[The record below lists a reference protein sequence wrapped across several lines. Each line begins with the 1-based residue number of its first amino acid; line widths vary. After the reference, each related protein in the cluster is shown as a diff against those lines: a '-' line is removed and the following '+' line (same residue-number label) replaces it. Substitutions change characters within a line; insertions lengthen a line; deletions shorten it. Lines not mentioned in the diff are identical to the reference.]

1 MIYRSRIPAPPL
13 REVVDVLWHYE
24 GYAPPHALERVLPC
38 GTLELIINLRNDDLR
53 IYDSGI
59 TGRWRAYRGAL
70 LSGVQTGFTVIN
82 TAQQERIMGVHF
94 RPGGAFSLLGIP
106 ADLFCD
112 DHVTLDA
119 LWGAGANEIL
129 EKLPLAASAEER
141 LRVLEAALL
150 SRVRSVNGIH
160 PAIRHALAVF
170 SRQPDPESVGHVAD
184 HVGLSARRFI
194 ELFRRYVG
202 VTPKLYCRIRR
213 FQRAVSG
220 LHRVRQLDGSDFAL
234 QHGYY
239 DQSHFIRDFREFSG
253 LTPSAYHGLRE
264 SLEPVPEPERGQICP
279 IPG

>member
-1 MIYRSRIPAPPL
+1 M
-13 REVVDVLWHYE
+13 LWHYE
-24 GYAPPHALERVLPC
+24 GYTPPHELERVLPS
-38 GTLELIINLRNDDLR
+38 GTLELIVNLRNDELR

-59 TGRWRAYRGAL
+59 PGRWRTYRGAL

-94 RPGGAFSLLGIP
+94 RPGGAFSLFGIP
-106 ADLFCD
+106 VDLFCD
-112 DHVTLDA
+112 NHVPLDA
-119 LWGAGANEIL
+119 LWGSGADEIL
-129 EKLPLAASAEER
+129 ERLALASSGDER
-141 LRVLEAALL
+141 LRVLETALL
-150 SRVRSVNGIH
+150 CRVRSVNGIH
-160 PAIRHALAVF
+160 PAIRQALTVF
-170 SRQPDPESVGHVAD
+170 ERQPDPASIGHVAGD
-184 HVGLSARRFI
+184 AGLSARRFI

-220 LHRVRQLDGSDFAL
+220 LHRARQLDGSDFAL
-234 QHGYY
+234 RHGYY